1 MSSGESASGRGLPT
15 ISVGILILLVGSFGS
30 PAEVYAGGSDGR
42 LSKQAQ
48 AHYERGQDA
57 YDRGDFETAADELR
71 KAYSLASIPL
81 LLYNISLA
89 EWRGGNLEA
98 AVATALRARRS
109 GLPEH
114 VRPRNEARLSA
125 FTAFASARDVASQVG
140 AIPEVVD
147 GGRAAG
153 QTEAP
158 TKDQGGGGLETLG
171 WIGVGLVGGGS
182 ATLGGA
188 FWFDRRVGDA
198 VDRMERARRR
208 DDRAEANRILREDV
222 RPDQTVGRVLLLSGT
237 ALAAAGT
244 GLIVFDLAGRS
255 GDTYDS
261 SRASGGE
268 APAGPRVRLGPVVE
282 PVGVR
287 LEIVGW

>member
-1 MSSGESASGRGLPT
+1 MTSGESASRRGLPT
-15 ISVGILILLVGSFGS
+15 ILVGILIVFFGS
-30 PAEVYAGGSDGR
+30 PPEVHAGDSDGR

-57 YDRGDFETAADELR
+57 YDRGDFDTAADELR

-125 FTAFASARDVASQVG
+125 FTAVASARDVASQVG

-147 GGRAAG
+147 GGRAGG
-153 QTEAP
+153 QTTTP
-158 TKDQGGGGLETLG
+158 TKGQGGVGLETLG

-188 FWFDRRVGDA
+188 FWFDRRVGEA

-208 DDRAEANRILREDV
+208 DERAEANRILREDV
-222 RPDQTVGRVLLLSGT
+222 RPDQTIGRILLLSGT
-237 ALAAAGT
+237 ALAATGT
-244 GLIVFDLAGRS
+244 GLIVYDLAGRS
-255 GDTYDS
+255 DDAYDS
-261 SRASGGE
+261 SRSPGRG
-268 APAGPRVRLGPVVE
+268 APVGPRVRLGPSVE

-287 LEIVGW
+287 VEFVGW